1 MDKIEDRLTKIEASI
16 EDLKN
21 QIARLDKK
29 IDIQEEN
36 YKLKFAFYNVLI
48 PIFIFIIGIL
58 LGRVII

>member
-29 IDIQEEN
+29 IDIQAEN

-58 LGRVII
+58 LGRVMI

>member
-1 MDKIEDRLTKIEASI
+1 MDKIEERLNKIEASI

-21 QIARLDKK
+21 QITELDKK
-29 IDIQEEN
+29 LELQAQN
-36 YKLKFAFYNVLI
+36 YRLKFAFYNVLI

>member
-1 MDKIEDRLTKIEASI
+1 MDKIEERLNKIESSI

-29 IDIQEEN
+29 IDIQAEN

-48 PIFIFIIGIL
+48 PIFIFVIGIL

>member
-29 IDIQEEN
+29 IDIQAEN